1 MELSKW
7 INSNYLTPEGVADV
21 RESVKAK
28 PTIKYCV
35 LDSFFLPERL
45 DAIIAHHATLK
56 FNEAADRTGHD
67 MVILPYDGAV
77 KWADGNDVGAEFYFA
92 EEVKEYFC
100 YLLNRLKP
108 PGASVELKLRWHKPH
123 ATGFW
128 IHSDSVWRSIVAIM
142 YFNKNW
148 KASDGGLLQLWRPD
162 EASYDKSM
170 TFDNIRSDQRLD
182 FLNENQRLKT
192 NTPGGGWPSHW
203 PHQSRDMIL
212 VDQIVPAYNRLFLCD
227 LDADPT
233 FHSVTP
239 SCDKIRT
246 GFVYWLTNQSHPNFK
261 GNDHGS

>member
-7 INSNYLTPEGVADV
+7 INSNYLTPEGIADV

-28 PTIKYCV
+28 PTMKYCV
-35 LDSFFLPERL
+35 LDNFFLPERL

-56 FNEAADRTGHD
+56 FNEA
-67 MVILPYDGAV
+67 
-77 KWADGNDVGAEFYFA
+77 DGNDVCAEFYFA

-100 YLLNRLKP
+100 YLLNRPKP
-108 PGASVELKLRWHKPH
+108 PRTSVELKLRWHKPY

-128 IHSDSVWRSIVAIM
+128 IHSDSVVRSIVAIM

-162 EASYDKSM
+162 EASYDKSKI
-170 TFDNIRSDQRLD
+170 FDNIRPDQRLD

-246 GFVYWLTNQSHPNFK
+246 GFVYWLSNQSHPNFK
-261 GNDHGS
+261 GK